1 VFYLIISLTVLALSF
16 GLFKKAAG
24 TMALNKLNM
33 VSYIFYFHF
42 FAMSFLGSILV
53 VNHIDNH
60 YLINKLA
67 YDSSRFYGWL
77 AIMYSMVAAPCGMLI
92 AGMFFKNHDMKQ
104 LTNCYAKS
112 KIRPLLS
119 EKDSYIK
126 FFLLILSAVSVFS
139 VIYTFKSIGT
149 IPVMSIVR
157 GESAKFLAKLR
168 IDSSAGFQ
176 GNIYIR
182 NIFAIALTPILSYIA
197 FAYYK
202 MTKSKKD
209 LLWFLIMLGAGIM
222 ISTYSLAKSPLLV
235 YMIGFLLLKTLIDGE
250 VSKKL
255 FVFTGIALVSIL
267 ILAYV
272 FIMGADTAKI
282 YTLFLSP
289 NSGITG
295 RILLSQSA
303 GTFFSFDIF
312 PSRHDFL
319 GFSSF
324 SSVLSEIFSMDKSER
339 SARIIMS
346 IIMPSAVEEG
356 TAGVINS
363 LFIGEAWANFGLA
376 GVIFAP
382 LWVGFV
388 IQWSYIL
395 LLKAEKTPLFLA
407 LTVFLT
413 LKWPVTGGF
422 NDFIYN
428 AGIVTMLFIFLIILS
443 SALMLRM
450 INTGK
455 KYIIK
460 IKKVKHA
467 GQK

>member
-1 VFYLIISLTVLALSF
+1 
-16 GLFKKAAG
+16 
-24 TMALNKLNM
+24 MALNRLNM
-33 VSYIFYFHF
+33 PSYIFYVQLL
-42 FAMSFLGSILV
+42 AMSFLGSILI
-53 VNHIDNH
+53 VNRIDNH

-77 AIMYSMVAAPCGMLI
+77 AIMYSMIGVPCGMLA
-92 AGMFFKNHDMKQ
+92 AGMFFKNHDMKK
-104 LTNCYAKS
+104 LFDSYS
-112 KIRPLLS
+112 KRKVQPLLS
-119 EKDSYIK
+119 KKDSYLK
-126 FFLLILSAVSVFS
+126 ACVLFLSIISVFS
-139 VIYTFKSIGT
+139 VVYTFKSIGSVP
-149 IPVMSIVR
+149 IMSLFR
-157 GESAKFLAKLR
+157 GESAQFLAKLR
-168 IDSSAGFQ
+168 IDSERGFQ
-176 GNIYIR
+176 GNVYIR

-202 MTKSKKD
+202 MTKSKLD
-209 LLWFLIMLGAGIM
+209 MLWFLIMLTAGVM
-222 ISTYSLAKSPLLV
+222 ISTFSLAKSPLIFYLF
-235 YMIGFLLLKTLIDGE
+235 GFLLLKILIDGE

-255 FVFTGIALVSIL
+255 FVFAGCALVGIL
-267 ILAYV
+267 VVAYV
-272 FIMGADTAKI
+272 SMMGLDVDKI

-312 PSRHDFL
+312 PARHDFL
-319 GFSSF
+319 GFSTF
-324 SSVLSEIFSMDKSER
+324 SNFISEIFAMPKNDR

-346 IIMPSAVEEG
+346 IIMPSAIEEG
-356 TAGVINS
+356 TGGVINS

-376 GVIFAP
+376 GVVFAP
-382 LWVGFV
+382 FWVGFV

-407 LTVFLT
+407 LIVYLT
-413 LKWPVTGGF
+413 MKWPVTGGF

-428 AGIVTMLFIFLIILS
+428 AGIVTMLFIFLVIVS

-455 KYIIK
+455 KYIVK
-460 IKKVKHA
+460 FRKVKHA
-467 GQK
+467 AK

>member
-1 VFYLIISLTVLALSF
+1 MKK
-16 GLFKKAAG
+16 LFD
-24 TMALNKLNM
+24 
-33 VSYIFYFHF
+33 SYSQRNI
-42 FAMSFLGSILV
+42 
-53 VNHIDNH
+53 
-60 YLINKLA
+60 
-67 YDSSRFYGWL
+67 
-77 AIMYSMVAAPCGMLI
+77 
-92 AGMFFKNHDMKQ
+92 Q
-104 LTNCYAKS
+104 
-112 KIRPLLS
+112 PLLS
-119 EKDSYIK
+119 QKDSYLK
-126 FFLLILSAVSVFS
+126 FFLLFLS
-139 VIYTFKSIGT
+139 VISVLSVVYTFKSLGT
-149 IPVMSIVR
+149 VPIMSLIR
-157 GESAKFLAKLR
+157 GEGAKFLAKLR
-168 IDSSAGFQ
+168 IDSSRGFQ
-176 GNIYIR
+176 GNVYLR
-182 NIFAIALTPILSYIA
+182 NIFAITLAPILSYIA

-209 LLWFLIMLGAGIM
+209 LIWFLIMFVAGVL
-222 ISTYSLAKSPLLV
+222 ISTYDLAKSPLV
-235 YMIGFLLLKTLIDGE
+235 FYFFGFLLLKILIDGE

-255 FVFTGIALVSIL
+255 FVFAGFAFFFVL
-267 ILAYV
+267 IVAYV
-272 FIMGADTAKI
+272 STMGVDIDKI

-289 NSGITG
+289 NTGITG

-324 SSVLSEIFSMDKSER
+324 SNLISEIFAMPKSER

-363 LFIGEAWANFGLA
+363 LFIGEAWANFSLA

-388 IQWSYIL
+388 IQWSNIL

-407 LTVFLT
+407 LIVYLT

-428 AGIVTMLFIFLIILS
+428 AGIVTMLFIFLVIIS
-443 SALMLRM
+443 SSLMLRM
-450 INTGK
+450 VNTGK

-460 IKKVKHA
+460 VKKVKHA

>member
-1 VFYLIISLTVLALSF
+1 
-16 GLFKKAAG
+16 
-24 TMALNKLNM
+24 MAWNKLNM
-33 VSYIFYFHF
+33 PSYIFYVQLL
-42 FAMSFLGSILV
+42 AMSFLGSILI

-67 YDSSRFYGWL
+67 YDSSRLYGWL
-77 AIMYSMVAAPCGMLI
+77 AIMYSMIGVPCGMLAACI
-92 AGMFFKNHDMKQ
+92 FFKNHDMKK
-104 LTNCYAKS
+104 LTESYAKR
-112 KIRPLLS
+112 KIQPLLS
-119 EKDSYIK
+119 KKDSYIK
-126 FFLLILSAVSVFS
+126 VFVILLSVVSVFS
-139 VIYTFKSIGT
+139 VMYTFKAIGT
-149 IPVMSIVR
+149 IPILSIFR
-157 GESAKFLAKLR
+157 GESAKVLAKLR
-168 IDSSAGFQ
+168 IDSSFGFK
-176 GNIYIR
+176 GNIYVR
-182 NIFAIALTPILSYIA
+182 NIFAVALTPILSYIA

-202 MTKSKKD
+202 MTKSMKD
-209 LLWFLIMLGAGIM
+209 LIWFLTMLFAGIM
-222 ISTYSLAKSPLLV
+222 ISTYSLAKSPLLI
-235 YMIGFLLLKTLIDGE
+235 YLLGFLLLKILIDGE
-250 VSKKL
+250 VSRKL
-255 FVFTGIALVSIL
+255 FVFSGCVLVTVL
-267 ILAYV
+267 VVAYV
-272 FIMGADTAKI
+272 SVTGLDIDKI

-324 SSVLSEIFSMDKSER
+324 SSFISELFAMPKSER

-395 LLKAEKTPLFLA
+395 LLKAEKTPLLLA
-407 LTVFLT
+407 LTVYLT
-413 LKWPVTGGF
+413 MKWPVTGGF

-428 AGIVTMLFIFLIILS
+428 AGIVTMLVIFLVIVF

-460 IKKVKHA
+460 IRKVKNA
-467 GQK
+467 PKQ

>member
-1 VFYLIISLTVLALSF
+1 LTVLAISF
-16 GLFKKAAG
+16 CLFKKAAG

-33 VSYIFYFHF
+33 ISYIFYFHF
-42 FAMSFLGSILV
+42 FAMSFLGSILI
-53 VNHIDNH
+53 VNHVDNH

-77 AIMYSMVAAPCGMLI
+77 VIMYSMIAVPCGMMI
-92 AGMFFKNHDMKQ
+92 AGIFFKNHDMKK
-104 LTNCYAKS
+104 LTDSYAKR
-112 KIRPLLS
+112 KVEPLLS
-119 EKDSYIK
+119 KKDSYLK
-126 FFLLILSAVSVFS
+126 VFVVVLSVISVFA
-139 VIYTFKSIGT
+139 VMYTFKSIGT
-149 IPVMSIVR
+149 VPIMSLLR
-157 GESAKFLAKLR
+157 GESAKVLAKLR
-168 IDSSAGFQ
+168 IDSSMGFK

-202 MTKSKKD
+202 MTKSKTD
-209 LLWFLIMLGAGIM
+209 LVWFLTMLAAGIM

-235 YMIGFLLLKTLIDGE
+235 YIIGFLLLKTLIDGE

-255 FVFTGIALVSIL
+255 FVFVGCALVGIL
-267 ILAYV
+267 IAAYI
-272 FIMGADTAKI
+272 FIMGFDTSRI

-324 SSVLSEIFSMDKSER
+324 SNFISEIFAMPKNDR

-346 IIMPSAVEEG
+346 IIMPSAVEDG
-356 TAGVINS
+356 TGGVINS

-382 LWVGFV
+382 FWVGFV

-395 LLKAEKTPLFLA
+395 LLKTAKTPLFLA
-407 LTVFLT
+407 LTVYLT

-428 AGIVTMLFIFLIILS
+428 AGIVTMLLIFIMIIS
-443 SALMLRM
+443 SSLMLRM
-450 INTGK
+450 INSGK
-455 KYIIK
+455 KYIVK
-460 IKKVKHA
+460 FKKVKHA
-467 GQK
+467 AK

>member
-1 VFYLIISLTVLALSF
+1 
-16 GLFKKAAG
+16 
-24 TMALNKLNM
+24 MALNRLNM
-33 VSYIFYFHF
+33 PSYIFYLQL
-42 FAMSFLGSILV
+42 FAMSFLGSILI

-67 YDSSRFYGWL
+67 YDSSRLYGWL
-77 AIMYSMVAAPCGMLI
+77 AIMYSMIGVPCGMLL
-92 AGMFFKNHDMKQ
+92 AGLFFKEHDMKK
-104 LTNCYAKS
+104 LFESYS
-112 KIRPLLS
+112 KRRVQPLLS
-119 EKDSYIK
+119 QKDSYLK
-126 FFLLILSAVSVFS
+126 VFLLFLSAVSLFS
-139 VIYTFKSIGT
+139 VVYTFKSLGM
-149 IPVMSIVR
+149 IPIMSLLK
-157 GESAKFLAKLR
+157 GENAKFLAKLR

-209 LLWFLIMLGAGIM
+209 LIWFLAMFGAGIM
-222 ISTYSLAKSPLLV
+222 ISTYNLAKSPLII
-235 YMIGFLLLKTLIDGE
+235 YFIGFLLLKILIDGE

-255 FVFTGIALVSIL
+255 FVTTGLVLVGILVAAYVSI
-267 ILAYV
+267 
-272 FIMGADTAKI
+272 MGFDVNKI
-282 YTLFLSP
+282 YMLFLSP

-324 SSVLSEIFSMDKSER
+324 SNLISEIFAMPKSER

-356 TAGVINS
+356 TGGVINS

-376 GVIFAP
+376 GVIFSP
-382 LWVGFV
+382 FWVGFV

-407 LTVFLT
+407 LAVYLT
-413 LKWPVTGGF
+413 MKWPVTGGF

-428 AGIVTMLFIFLIILS
+428 AGIVTMLVIFLMIIS

-467 GQK
+467 AK

>member
-1 VFYLIISLTVLALSF
+1 MYYFISFIVFLVSF
-16 GLFKKAAG
+16 RLFKKAAG
-24 TMALNKLNM
+24 TMALNRLNM
-33 VSYIFYFHF
+33 PSYIFYVQLL
-42 FAMSFLGSILV
+42 AMSFLGSILI

-77 AIMYSMVAAPCGMLI
+77 AIMYSMIGVPCGMLA
-92 AGMFFKNHDMKQ
+92 AGMFFKNHDMKK
-104 LTNCYAKS
+104 LFDSYS
-112 KIRPLLS
+112 KREVQPLLS
-119 EKDSYIK
+119 KKDSYIK
-126 FFLLILSAVSVFS
+126 VFVILLSVVSVFS

-149 IPVMSIVR
+149 VPILSLLR
-157 GESAKFLAKLR
+157 GASAKVLAKMR
-168 IDSSAGFQ
+168 IDSSFGFK
-176 GNIYIR
+176 GNIYVR
-182 NIFAIALTPILSYIA
+182 NIFAVTLTPILSYIA

-202 MTKSKKD
+202 MTKSTKD
-209 LLWFLIMLGAGIM
+209 LLWFLTMLFAGIM
-222 ISTYSLAKSPLLV
+222 ISTYSLAKSPLLI
-235 YMIGFLLLKTLIDGE
+235 YLLGFLLLKILIDGE

-255 FVFTGIALVSIL
+255 FVFTGCALVGIL
-267 ILAYV
+267 IVAYV
-272 FIMGADTAKI
+272 SIMGLDVNKI

-312 PSRHDFL
+312 PARHDFL

-324 SSVLSEIFSMDKSER
+324 SNVISEIFAMPKSER

-346 IIMPSAVEEG
+346 IIMPSAIEEG
-356 TAGVINS
+356 TGGVINS

-382 LWVGFV
+382 FWVGFV

-407 LTVFLT
+407 LAVYLT
-413 LKWPVTGGF
+413 MKWPVTGGF

-428 AGIVTMLFIFLIILS
+428 AGIVTMLIIFLVIVS
-443 SALMLRM
+443 CALMLRM

-455 KYIIK
+455 KYIVK
-460 IKKVKHA
+460 IKRVKHA
-467 GQK
+467 AK

>member
-1 VFYLIISLTVLALSF
+1 MYYFISLTVLVISF
-16 GLFKKAAG
+16 FLFKKAAG

-33 VSYIFYFHF
+33 PSYIFYVQL
-42 FAMSFLGSILV
+42 FAMSFLGAILI
-53 VNHIDNH
+53 VNHVDNH

-77 AIMYSMVAAPCGMLI
+77 AIMYSMIGVPCGMLA
-92 AGMFFKNHDMKQ
+92 AGMFFKNHNMKK
-104 LTNCYAKS
+104 LTESYAKRT
-112 KIRPLLS
+112 IQPLLS
-119 EKDSYIK
+119 QKDSYIK
-126 FFLLILSAVSVFS
+126 VFAILLS
-139 VIYTFKSIGT
+139 VISIFSIMYTFKAIGT
-149 IPVMSIVR
+149 IPILSLVR
-157 GESAKFLAKLR
+157 GESAKVLAKLR
-168 IDSSAGFQ
+168 IDSSMGFK
-176 GNIYIR
+176 GNIYVR
-182 NIFAIALTPILSYIA
+182 NIFAIALTPILSYVA

-209 LLWFLIMLGAGIM
+209 LLWFLAMLGSGIM
-222 ISTYSLAKSPLLV
+222 ISTYNLAKSPLLI
-235 YMIGFLLLKTLIDGE
+235 YLIGFLLLKTLIDGE

-255 FVFTGIALVSIL
+255 FVFTGCALVGIL
-267 ILAYV
+267 IVAYV
-272 FIMGADTAKI
+272 SVMGVDVNKI

-312 PSRHDFL
+312 PARHEFL

-324 SSVLSEIFSMDKSER
+324 SNFISEIFAMPKSDR

-346 IIMPSAVEEG
+346 IIMPSAIEEG
-356 TAGVINS
+356 TGGVINS

-382 LWVGFV
+382 FWVGFV

-395 LLKAEKTPLFLA
+395 LLKAEKTPLLLA
-407 LTVFLT
+407 LMVYLT

-428 AGIVTMLFIFLIILS
+428 AGIVTMLMIFLIIVS
-443 SALMLRM
+443 SALMLRI

-455 KYIIK
+455 KYIFK
-460 IKKVKHA
+460 FKKVKHA
-467 GQK
+467 AK